1 MLKLIKIYIFIIA
14 LLLPAPAYAIIYYV
28 DPATGDNTF
37 DGKTIAHA
45 WETVAGGNS
54 VNFTQDDQIK
64 ILEGVVWRTYDA
76 PDRQSQ
82 VLASTIITRARYA
95 LNEAAESFWLDTEM
109 LVWVNDGIQDIV
121 NRTNCIEAKENI
133 TLVDGQLL
141 YDIGTEYISIKYAV
155 YRYPEATYNL
165 LQETGDALL
174 QENGDNILIGM
185 ATDYKGLSR
194 GSYQN
199 LGHEE
204 AVEEPVLWFVWKDQ
218 IGVYPLTGSDAGGD
232 VVTVFLIAQ
241 PYEVPSDANIPL
253 PAMYDNLLV
262 DYVIAQ
268 ALLKEGYLASS
279 KAIMDFYT
287 QTLDRFR
294 VDFIHRP
301 KESNEIR

>member
-1 MLKLIKIYIFIIA
+1 M
-14 LLLPAPAYAIIYYV
+14 PVYAITYYA
-28 DPATGDNTF
+28 DSATGDNTF
-37 DGKTIAHA
+37 DGKTTAHA
-45 WETVAGGNS
+45 WRTVAGGNG

-82 VLASTIITRARYA
+82 TLASTIITRARYI
-95 LNEAAESFWLDTEM
+95 LNEAVESFWLDTEM
-109 LVWVNDGIQDIV
+109 LVWVNDGIQDIG
-121 NRTNCIEAKENI
+121 NRTNCIETKKSI

-141 YDIGTEYISIKYAV
+141 YDIDTEYISIKYAV

-165 LQETGDALL
+165 LQENGDALL

-204 AVEEPVLWFVWKDQ
+204 SVEEPVLWFMWKDQ
-218 IGVYPLTGSDAGGD
+218 IGIYPLTDSNADGD
-232 VVTVFLIAQ
+232 IVTVFLIAQ
-241 PYEVPSDANIPL
+241 PYEVPSDANISL

-294 VDFIHRP
+294 VDFVQRP
-301 KESNEIR
+301 KESDEITQ